1 VRQELTIAAVLEGL
15 HILWRNVKVVN
26 GGSGSAAEAPVA
38 WSARSKLRLYG
49 SRAAFGGD
57 VRNTKPEQDAESMVL
72 PPSPL
77 PRRGD
82 QEQIQRVRT
91 RALVGTSD
99 GRACASC
106 GASNQAKSLASAESD
121 GIGFGG
127 AVP

>member
-82 QEQIQRVRT
+82 QEQNSARSHARARRNERRARMRVMR
-91 RALVGTSD
+91 REQPGKEFGVG
-99 GRACASC
+99 
-106 GASNQAKSLASAESD
+106 
-121 GIGFGG
+121 
-127 AVP
+127 

>member
-1 VRQELTIAAVLEGL
+1 VAEREGRQ
-15 HILWRNVKVVN
+15 RRQR
-26 GGSGSAAEAPVA
+26 SAAEAPVA
-38 WSARSKLRLYG
+38 LECRGEPQG
-49 SRAAFGGD
+49 SLQVILHAATYEIPNPS
-57 VRNTKPEQDAESMVL
+57 RTLSRWCCRRRRCRDAAIKNK
-72 PPSPL
+72 
-77 PRRGD
+77 
-82 QEQIQRVRT
+82 IQCVRT